1 MPQFAVLIYTDDSA
15 HAVDA
20 TDEDLA
26 EPNGHGDELAASG
39 SMTAAWAFTPRS
51 LAKSIRADGVSAGP
65 FVDAATVVAG
75 VYILEADD
83 EQAALAVAA
92 TNPAIRGIGG
102 VEVRLVHSGGLV
114 E

>member
-15 HAVDA
+15 HALDA

-26 EPNGHGDELAASG
+26 EPNGHGDDLAASG
-39 SMTAAWAFTPRS
+39 AMTAAWAFTPRH
-51 LAKSIRADGVSAGP
+51 LAKSVRTTGVTEGP
-65 FVDAATVVAG
+65 FVDVGQVVAG

-83 EQAALAVAA
+83 ERTALTIAS
-92 TNPAIRGIGG
+92 TNPAIRGAGG
-102 VEVRLVHSGGLV
+102 VEVRLVHSGGFV